1 MKRIL
6 FGITLFIS
14 LAVTASAG
22 PDLGLKT
29 VVIDPGHGGKDPG
42 CVSADR
48 KSFEKTFVLD
58 ISKKLAER
66 IREGYPDVNVHLTR
80 NDDTFIPLINRA
92 RFATRREAALFISI
106 HVNAQAKGTNANG
119 WSVHL
124 LGQSEDKNKDTYA
137 FNMDVCQRENS
148 VIYLEEDYN
157 TTYKGFGGNDP
168 QSAIFLNLM
177 HTAYR
182 EQSLMF
188 ADKVNERMAA
198 ASVFRHSHGVM
209 QNNFAVLRLATM
221 PAVLIECGFI
231 TNPGDLAALRGEGN
245 LDKIA
250 GAIYEAFCEY
260 KKFYDDSVR
269 LKDDNSTPVQTP
281 AQPAP
286 AAAAEPD
293 AKAVSDTGRTKPAE
307 PSGPAVQAAQDSTAA
322 PATKVP
328 AEDPGYYGTQ
338 IFASGNRLPAGDSR
352 FLGYEAKA
360 VPGVSIYRY
369 VIGTGDSLEKARAEY
384 EIIKKTYPDSF
395 IVFVKDGVVSRPR

>member
-6 FGITLFIS
+6 LSIS
-14 LAVTASAG
+14 LAFTIAAQASAG

-48 KSFEKTFVLD
+48 KSYEKTFVLD
-58 ISKKLAER
+58 ISNKLAEK
-66 IREGYPDVNVHLTR
+66 IRTACPDVKVRMTR
-80 NDDTFIPLINRA
+80 SDDTFIPLINRA
-92 RFATRREAALFISI
+92 RFATRQDAALFISI
-106 HVNAQAKGTNANG
+106 HVNAQPKGTNANG

-157 TTYKGFGGNDP
+157 ATYKGLNGNDP

-188 ADKVNERMAA
+188 ADKVNEKLAA
-198 ASVFRHSHGVM
+198 ASVFRHSYGVM

-231 TNPGDLAALRGEGN
+231 TNPGDLAALRQEEN

-250 GAIYEAFCEY
+250 GAIFDAFCEY

-269 LKDDNSTPVQTP
+269 MKDETAVRKDSSAIQAPVTPRDTVAKADTAAKAAAP
-281 AQPAP
+281 VPAP
-286 AAAAEPD
+286 
-293 AKAVSDTGRTKPAE
+293 V
-307 PSGPAVQAAQDSTAA
+307 
-322 PATKVP
+322 
-328 AEDPGYYGTQ
+328 EDPGFYGTQ

-352 FLGYEAKA
+352 FLGYKPHL
-360 VPGVSIYRY
+360 VPGNNIFRY
-369 VIGTGDSLEKARAEY
+369 VIGTADTLEKAKEEY
-384 EIIKKTYPDSF
+384 GKIKKTYPDSF
-395 IVFVKDGVVSRPR
+395 LVFVKDGVISRPR